1 MSQRAL
7 TPNKS
12 PGAADA
18 WAERVASLTL
28 PAAGPSSLIRRGS
41 IAPHRMIKL
50 PLVVSIT
57 LLSLADHAGEF
68 FDRVEVP
75 HRLGPLEQ
83 M

>member
-1 MSQRAL
+1 
-7 TPNKS
+7 
-12 PGAADA
+12 
-18 WAERVASLTL
+18 
-28 PAAGPSSLIRRGS
+28 
-41 IAPHRMIKL
+41 MIKP

-57 LLSLADHAGEF
+57 FLSLADHAGEF